1 MSDKIQ
7 AKTSPYREAADKIWE
22 LAKEYDKKGLYSLA
36 DHLKDLS
43 GRLHEKAH
51 ADEIRSSEDD

>member
-1 MSDKIQ
+1 MSDKLA

-22 LAKEYDKKGLYSLA
+22 LAKEYENKGIYSLA

-51 ADEIRSSEDD
+51 KEELRGAKDD